1 MRTESI
7 KTVQKSQEVR
17 FWHRISIKEKA
28 LFYEHLANMVD
39 GGVGVIAALWSF
51 LDKNKNIKMDVEIMN
66 LLVFIESGDSFSIA
80 MKKLPSV
87 FDKREIAIIEAWE
100 QSGTMQ
106 NSFVNLANELR
117 NQEELKSKVKGAL
130 TYPFIIIIFLV
141 GAVMTIMTY
150 IIPKLEPLFAN
161 TGVELPFA
169 TKALI
174 GTSRFIQGNFWGI
187 IIFIIVAILAF
198 QAYAKSMTGRH
209 SLDALYLKIPV
220 IWNVYRNYTIV
231 RIASTLSLLL
241 EAGIPIVRTLT
252 LTGEWS
258 NNIVFQE
265 KIEAISKKV
274 QNGKK
279 IAESIEE
286 ADPEFNIFTQDF
298 YQIISAGER
307 TSTINKVCHKLAAQY
322 TREVDSSIAVLVR
335 FIEPLAILIAGIFV
349 LWFAFGIFAAVLKI
363 TETVG

>member
-1 MRTESI
+1 
-7 KTVQKSQEVR
+7 
-17 FWHRISIKEKA
+17 
-28 LFYEHLANMVD
+28 
-39 GGVGVIAALWSF
+39 
-51 LDKNKNIKMDVEIMN
+51 
-66 LLVFIESGDSFSIA
+66 
-80 MKKLPSV
+80 
-87 FDKREIAIIEAWE
+87 
-100 QSGTMQ
+100 MQ
-106 NSFVNLANELR
+106 HSFVSLANELR

-130 TYPFIIIIFLV
+130 TYPFIIILFLV

-169 TKALI
+169 TQALI

-187 IIFIIVAILAF
+187 IIFAIVIVLAF
-198 QAYAKSMTGRH
+198 QAYAKSITGRRA
-209 SLDALYLKIPV
+209 LDVFYLKIPV
-220 IWNVYRNYTIV
+220 VGDVYRNYTIV
-231 RIASTLSLLL
+231 RVASTLSLLL

-252 LTGEWS
+252 LTGEGS
-258 NNIVFQE
+258 NNVVFQE
-265 KIEAISKKV
+265 KIEAVSRNV

-286 ADPEFNIFTQDF
+286 SDPNFKVFTQDF

-307 TSTINKVCHKLAAQY
+307 TSTVNKVCHKLAAQY

-363 TETVG
+363 TETVA